1 MLAGADEVEVF
12 ALNFIH
18 HRVHFGLAHDAFND
32 VAVDHER
39 RDAIGKAL
47 IYHEIARI
55 CKDCGVQTCNV
66 AHEVIEAV
74 AGDAA
79 CGVHI
84 DAVEAL
90 HNLGVIGNIKIGD
103 DGLAEALDLNVCAV
117 IRADGDG
124 RIDDVRDG
132 QHDLMDTLCVVLLKT
147 LKLSEPVGL
156 RLDLRLDLFSL
167 LKL

>member
-1 MLAGADEVEVF
+1 M
-12 ALNFIH
+12 
-18 HRVHFGLAHDAFND
+18 
-32 VAVDHER
+32 DHER
-39 RDAIGKAL
+39 RDAVGEAL
-47 IYHEIARI
+47 VYHEVARI
-55 CKDCGVQTCNV
+55 GENCGVQTCNV
-66 AHEVIEAV
+66 ANEVIEAV

-84 DAVEAL
+84 NAVEAL
-90 HNLGVIGNIKIGD
+90 HNLGVIGNIEIGD

-132 QHDLMDTLCVVLLKT
+132 QHDLMDTFCVVLLKT
-147 LKLSEPVGL
+147 LKLGEPVGL

-167 LKL
+167 IKL